1 MIEIPDSATRER
13 AATATDRNIVVTA
26 GAGTGKTTLLVKRLL
41 YLLLR
46 RSAPLTIDRIVAL
59 TFTNKAANELKLRL
73 RTELGKE
80 AANELAA
87 KALAGLEKSQIGTI
101 HSFAAHLLR
110 LYPVESGVDP
120 LFQQDEGPLFKDF
133 FNQQWMLWLDR
144 ELGPAGTRQEVWRA
158 ALKVASLDDLNALAT
173 DLAGELIPLDRNLLT
188 EKPGMPPPIVAWLTD
203 LARQATV
210 LRQAH
215 PKTNTLE
222 RMMDAAV
229 ACLNRMADRGCDEED
244 RGMLE
249 RDVPGI
255 TTTWSKEEYARAKS
269 IVEIVQ
275 SLATVQEEG
284 LRPVLQLLAPFALE
298 CRTRFVQRGYISFDG
313 LLARARDLLRDYPS
327 IRRDLKHQFHA
338 ILVDEFQ
345 DTDPAQYELIL
356 YLAEADGHEARDWR
370 EVRLEPGKLFIV
382 GDPKQSI
389 YAFRRADME
398 AYDAVVEDQVL
409 AQSPPGERYALQTN
423 FRSHQGLLATIN
435 AFFAGVFPRESL
447 KGLQPGY
454 EPLVANDASS
464 PSLASERVELRIV
477 RPEEPEADAETASRA
492 EAEELAR
499 WLSEEVLGREE
510 IIEREVRTKIKPGH
524 VVVLFRTLTGIRD
537 YLEALRRYA
546 IPCLAEGEKH
556 FYERQEVMDVVNLL
570 RTAANPH
577 DRVALVAVLRSVLG
591 GLPDGDLE
599 ALARGHLLD
608 YRTIAAPASL
618 AGDIKEAFEKAAPV
632 YSLLRELHHRLP
644 RLPLTEV
651 IDSVLARAPMLEL
664 AAASMDQEQAVANL
678 LKLRDLA
685 AELAQ
690 RSDLTWHAFVA
701 ELTSRVSETPDETEG
716 SLAEDSAEG
725 SDQGQGMVRLLSI
738 HKAKGLEFP
747 VVVLA
752 GLHRGTDRREPRVFV
767 QHDWSTGILGVRVG
781 DVQTVGGVFVGA
793 KLAERQRYEQSRV
806 LYVGMTRAKRRLIL
820 SAGLPK
826 SIPPDSFLA
835 QVARG
840 CALDLDELG
849 DQTDGTRIPLGEGEI
864 FLQVVQGSPA
874 QRESIGKHAPVWSQ
888 ADDDVSELLTRWGE
902 RTRRKQEA
910 VSSPVFT
917 SPTALQQRMNEP
929 VPFHGSRRA
938 RVASDVAQLV
948 GILAHRV
955 LESWDYRLPP
965 EQLSERVEGLCRREI
980 PAAFVAQADLI
991 MTELLEVFRTFAA
1004 SPPYA
1009 ELRRA
1014 TIVGRE
1020 VPFIIPWEHTGYG
1033 VRDAGP
1039 EVVPSTAL
1047 RLTPDASRPLV
1058 VMEGVIDLIYKL
1070 DGQMWVADY
1079 KTDRLRDDEVAGRVA
1094 AYSLQAR
1101 VYAEAV
1107 SRYVGGEKVGFKFL
1121 FLRNGLAVQG

>member
-1 MIEIPDSATRER
+1 MMEIPDSITRER

-46 RSAPLTIDRIVAL
+46 RSVPLTIDRIVAL
-59 TFTNKAANELKLRL
+59 TFTNKAANEMKLRL

-120 LFQQDEGPLFKDF
+120 LFQQDEGPLFKEF

-144 ELGPAGTRQEVWRA
+144 ELGPAGTRHEVWRA
-158 ALKVASLDDLNALAT
+158 ALKVASLEDLNTLAT
-173 DLAGELIPLDRNLLT
+173 HLAGELVPLDRNLLT
-188 EKPGMPPPIVAWLTD
+188 EEPGMPPPIVAWLTD
-203 LARQATV
+203 LARQGTA

-222 RMMDAAV
+222 RMLDAAA
-229 ACLNRMADRGCDEED
+229 ACLNRMADRGCHEED
-244 RGMLE
+244 RRMLE

-275 SLATVQEEG
+275 SLTTVQEER

-313 LLARARDLLRDYPS
+313 LLARARNLMRDYPS

-356 YLAEADGHEARDWR
+356 YLAEAPGLEARDWR

-570 RTAANPH
+570 RTAANP
-577 DRVALVAVLRSVLG
+577 
-591 GLPDGDLE
+591 
-599 ALARGHLLD
+599 
-608 YRTIAAPASL
+608 
-618 AGDIKEAFEKAAPV
+618 
-632 YSLLRELHHRLP
+632 
-644 RLPLTEV
+644 
-651 IDSVLARAPMLEL
+651 
-664 AAASMDQEQAVANL
+664 
-678 LKLRDLA
+678 
-685 AELAQ
+685 
-690 RSDLTWHAFVA
+690 
-701 ELTSRVSETPDETEG
+701 
-716 SLAEDSAEG
+716 
-725 SDQGQGMVRLLSI
+725 
-738 HKAKGLEFP
+738 
-747 VVVLA
+747 
-752 GLHRGTDRREPRVFV
+752 
-767 QHDWSTGILGVRVG
+767 
-781 DVQTVGGVFVGA
+781 
-793 KLAERQRYEQSRV
+793 
-806 LYVGMTRAKRRLIL
+806 
-820 SAGLPK
+820 
-826 SIPPDSFLA
+826 
-835 QVARG
+835 
-840 CALDLDELG
+840 
-849 DQTDGTRIPLGEGEI
+849 
-864 FLQVVQGSPA
+864 
-874 QRESIGKHAPVWSQ
+874 
-888 ADDDVSELLTRWGE
+888 
-902 RTRRKQEA
+902 
-910 VSSPVFT
+910 
-917 SPTALQQRMNEP
+917 
-929 VPFHGSRRA
+929 
-938 RVASDVAQLV
+938 
-948 GILAHRV
+948 
-955 LESWDYRLPP
+955 
-965 EQLSERVEGLCRREI
+965 
-980 PAAFVAQADLI
+980 
-991 MTELLEVFRTFAA
+991 
-1004 SPPYA
+1004 
-1009 ELRRA
+1009 
-1014 TIVGRE
+1014 
-1020 VPFIIPWEHTGYG
+1020 
-1033 VRDAGP
+1033 
-1039 EVVPSTAL
+1039 
-1047 RLTPDASRPLV
+1047 
-1058 VMEGVIDLIYKL
+1058 
-1070 DGQMWVADY
+1070 
-1079 KTDRLRDDEVAGRVA
+1079 
-1094 AYSLQAR
+1094 
-1101 VYAEAV
+1101 
-1107 SRYVGGEKVGFKFL
+1107 
-1121 FLRNGLAVQG
+1121 